1 MPEKS
6 KEFLA
11 GLARM
16 DEAAK
21 QAENDL
27 LNWGIVPTDETRL
40 IVDWLKKWVP
50 EAGWKRLGRIIVNK
64 L

>member
-21 QAENDL
+21 QAEDDL

-40 IVDWLKKWVP
+40 IID
-50 EAGWKRLGRIIVNK
+50 
-64 L
+64 